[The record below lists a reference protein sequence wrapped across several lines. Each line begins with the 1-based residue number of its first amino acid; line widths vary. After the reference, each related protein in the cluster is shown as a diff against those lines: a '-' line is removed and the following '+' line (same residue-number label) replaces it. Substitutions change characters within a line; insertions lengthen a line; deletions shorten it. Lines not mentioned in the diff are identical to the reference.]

1 MGRMTKSESIAYLRK
16 LALKEKIAEESLPTR
31 SDGAEEVFRELEEVE
46 KKDTEHLTT
55 LET

>member
-31 SDGAEEVFRELEEVE
+31 SDSAEEVFRELEEIE
-46 KKDTEHLTT
+46 KNNTEHLTT
-55 LET
+55 LEQ